1 MGNLHKPRRY
11 SRPLRHVFYLS
22 AQTSMMRDGPNR
34 DYYLKK
40 RDHGRTHT
48 QAVIALA
55 RRRID
60 VLWALLRD
68 ERTYTAIPPAAR
80 SGGLTTPL
88 RFPVPDP
95 RARLDNRWAAVDQ
108 HRRSDISRNAFGDAA
123 ASLAQWAASAQ
134 LRRQRPAQA
143 TFPAEI
149 QRLIDRL
156 VADMPFRPVGM
167 LGTQPGAD
175 LLRTP
180 GVFQLVLHQIPQF
193 GVKDQ
198 GARSL
203 ASGVVAS
210 TGMCEIGVIEALVV
224 RLEVTP

>member
-1 MGNLHKPRRY
+1 MG
-11 SRPLRHVFYLS
+11 
-22 AQTSMMRDGPNR
+22 G
-34 DYYLKK
+34 
-40 RDHGRTHT
+40 
-48 QAVIALA
+48 
-55 RRRID
+55 
-60 VLWALLRD
+60 
-68 ERTYTAIPPAAR
+68 
-80 SGGLTTPL
+80 SG
-88 RFPVPDP
+88 
-95 RARLDNRWAAVDQ
+95 
-108 HRRSDISRNAFGDAA
+108 SFGDAA
-123 ASLAQWAASAQ
+123 ASLAQWAASAK